1 MDKAKIVV
9 GIDGS
14 DNGNRALEYAKHL
27 ASTNNSNLMLLH
39 VIRSHILRAG
49 ANVDPDMQTQVR
61 DTALNEYDE
70 KFLEPKRLKLEEEGF
85 DVDTEVVFGS
95 PGHMLALEA
104 DRMQAEALIIGKIG
118 NSKAKDILFGSVASR
133 LVQHCP
139 CPLIIVP

>member
-1 MDKAKIVV
+1 
-9 GIDGS
+9 
-14 DNGNRALEYAKHL
+14 
-27 ASTNNSNLMLLH
+27 
-39 VIRSHILRAG
+39 
-49 ANVDPDMQTQVR
+49 MQTQVR